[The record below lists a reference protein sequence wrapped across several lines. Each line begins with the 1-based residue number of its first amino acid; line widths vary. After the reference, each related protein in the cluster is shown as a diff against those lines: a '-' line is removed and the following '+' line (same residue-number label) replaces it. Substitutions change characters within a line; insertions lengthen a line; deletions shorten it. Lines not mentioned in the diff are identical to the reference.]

1 MTYLKTLMTVLVGL
15 SFAAAAHAENKTFE
29 AKFEYR
35 KSDPASVTYASLEN
49 QAARA
54 CNRQASRSMPL
65 AVGNSYKW
73 TRQCTDELLDKAV
86 AAIGSPALMAL
97 HQQSAPPTGSNSQVA
112 AAD

>member
-1 MTYLKTLMTVLVGL
+1 MTYLKTLTTVLAGL
-15 SFAAAAHAENKTFE
+15 SLVAAAHAETRTFQ

-35 KSDPASVTYASLEN
+35 KSDPASVTYASLED

-65 AVGNSYKW
+65 AVGNRYKW
-73 TRQCTDELLDKAV
+73 TRQCTDDLLDKAV
-86 AAIGSPALMAL
+86 SAVGSPALMAL
-97 HQQSAPPTGSNSQVA
+97 HEQSSPPTRSNSQVA

>member
-1 MTYLKTLMTVLVGL
+1 MTYLKTLTTVLVGL
-15 SFAAAAHAENKTFE
+15 SFAAAAHAENNTFQ

-35 KSDPASVTYASLEN
+35 KSDPASVTYASFED

-54 CNRQASRSMPL
+54 CNRQSLRSMPL
-65 AVGNSYKW
+65 ATSNRAKW
-73 TRQCTDELLDKAV
+73 TRKCTDELLDKAV
-86 AAIGSPALMAL
+86 AAVGSPALMAL